1 MKKVKIFVSLLV
13 CVMLVTPMN
22 LLGGDLNLPDVPIG
36 DTEYTYDQ
44 VNPTCTEDG
53 LLITYRYGKEIKRKV
68 IPALG
73 HDYTDEAV
81 APTYTEMGY
90 TLHTCTRCSDS
101 YKDQYTDVL
110 PAPHT
115 PGDVDG
121 DGEITSAD
129 VTALSRYTAGWGG
142 EYTPADP
149 AAADVDG
156 DGEVTSADVAALSR
170 LAAGW

>member
-1 MKKVKIFVSLLV
+1 MKSVKMLVSLLV
-13 CVMLVTPMN
+13 CVMLISPMD
-22 LLGGDLNLPDVPIG
+22 LLGGDIDLPDVPIG

-73 HDYTDEAV
+73 HDYTEQVV
-81 APTYTEMGY
+81 APTYTDRGY
-90 TLHTCTRCSDS
+90 TLHTCKRCGDS
-101 YKDQYTDVL
+101 YKDGYTDVL

-121 DGEITSAD
+121 DGELTSGD
-129 VTALSRYTAGWGG
+129 VTVLSRYTAGWGAG
-142 EYTPADP
+142 YTPADI

-156 DGEVTSADVAALSR
+156 DGEVTSHDVTVLSR
-170 LAAGW
+170 LVAGW